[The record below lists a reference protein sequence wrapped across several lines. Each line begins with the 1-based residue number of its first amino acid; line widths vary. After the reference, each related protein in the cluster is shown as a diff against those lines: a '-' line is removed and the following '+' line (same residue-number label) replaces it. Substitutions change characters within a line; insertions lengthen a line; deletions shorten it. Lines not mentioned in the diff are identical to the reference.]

1 MSSNLNHRV
10 VHSSEANSI
19 APVTAWFDGC
29 CDAICAAIREADEV
43 VACVAWLK
51 CPRIIA
57 ALRTK
62 PCTVLITSDTV
73 HRRNRGALRTL
84 IPRAGTRAVR
94 IVGRARGRF
103 RALMHN
109 KFLVVIQGGVPV
121 SVLTGSFNY
130 TAHSS
135 RNLENVVRIDCPIVA
150 AAYLEEAMHINEI
163 ARDI

>member
-10 VHSSEANSI
+10 VHTSPVSSS
-19 APVTAWFDGC
+19 APVTAWFDNC
-29 CDAICAAIREADEV
+29 CDVVCAAIRDADEV

-62 PCTVLITSDTV
+62 PCTVLLTSDAV

-84 IPRAGTRAVR
+84 IPRTGTQAVR
-94 IVGRARGRF
+94 IVGQARGRF

-109 KFLVVIQGGVPV
+109 KFLVVIQQGVPV

-135 RNLENVVRIDCPIVA
+135 RNLENVVRIDCPTIA
-150 AAYLEEAMHINEI
+150 AAYLKEAMHINEI